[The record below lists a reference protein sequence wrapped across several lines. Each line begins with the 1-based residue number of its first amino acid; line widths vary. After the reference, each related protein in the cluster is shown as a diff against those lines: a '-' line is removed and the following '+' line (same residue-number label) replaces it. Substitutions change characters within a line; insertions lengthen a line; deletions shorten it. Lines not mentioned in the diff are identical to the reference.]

1 MPSSGGNGGNG
12 AKSLKMSEFYKK
24 RANTVRA
31 DTLYSLMTIERDS
44 KDDDRIKITYLCSID
59 FQSSIPMAIIDP
71 FVFSVDAYY
80 RLISSIFLI

>member
-1 MPSSGGNGGNG
+1 
-12 AKSLKMSEFYKK
+12 MSEFYKK
-24 RANTVRA
+24 MANTVRA

-71 FVFSVDAYY
+71 FMAKATQSWFSEFQKYY
-80 RLISSIFLI
+80 IKNSKKK